1 MFDYDACFQARLN
14 QLKDN
19 GNYRIFAEIK
29 REAGNFP
36 TAKLRRKEDGTLHDV
51 TVWCSNDYLGM
62 GQNPQVVAEMQ
73 RILSEQ
79 GAGAGGTRN
88 ISGTNVLHAD
98 LEKRLAEFHQKP
110 AALLFN
116 SGYVANLTSLQALG
130 RGIEG
135 MTIYSD
141 SLNHNSMIEGIKQGK
156 ARKHVFRHNDPDHL
170 AWMLKSESPS
180 TPKVIAFE
188 SVYSMD
194 GDLGLLAEF
203 IELAKTHGALTYL
216 DEVHAVG
223 MYGPTGAGIAE
234 AQGLSDEID
243 LIQGTLAKA
252 IGVIGGYIAGS
263 TRLCDFVRSYGNAF
277 IFSTALPPY
286 VAAGALKSIDILSG
300 SEGKELRTRHQQA
313 AQNLK
318 DSLLARNLPV
328 MNSQCHIVPLLIGE
342 AVKCRTASDLLL
354 DEFSIYVQPINYPTV
369 PVKTERLR
377 LTPSP
382 NHDAAK
388 IDALVEALDQIWER
402 LNLPRMDSIDP
413 ALLSAPMP
421 PAPDRLISTGRFNK
435 RAANG

>member
-1 MFDYDACFQARLN
+1 MFDYDSCFQARLN
-14 QLKDN
+14 QLKNN
-19 GNYRIFAEIK
+19 GNYRVFAEIK
-29 REAGNFP
+29 REAGQFP
-36 TAKLRRKEDGTLHDV
+36 TAKLRHKEDRKLRDV

-62 GQNPQVVAEMQ
+62 GQHPHVIAEMQ
-73 RILSEQ
+73 RILAEQ

-130 RGIEG
+130 RGIED

-156 ARKHVFRHNDPDHL
+156 AQKHIFRHNDPDHL
-170 AWMLKSESPS
+170 DWMLKSESNS
-180 TPKVIAFE
+180 TPKIIAFE

-194 GDLGLLAEF
+194 GDLGLLAQF
-203 IELAKTHGALTYL
+203 IELAKKYNALTYL

-234 AQGLSDEID
+234 EQGFANEID

-252 IGVIGGYIAGS
+252 VGVIGGYIAGS
-263 TRLCDFVRSYGNAF
+263 TQLCDFVRSYGNAF

-300 SEGKELRTRHQQA
+300 DEGKDLRARHQKA
-313 AQNLK
+313 AQTLK

-328 MNSQCHIVPLLIGE
+328 MKSQCHIIPLLVGD
-342 AVKCRTASDLLL
+342 AVKCRAASDMLL
-354 DEFSIYVQPINYPTV
+354 DEFAIYVQPINYPTV

-382 NHDAAK
+382 NHDASRITK
-388 IDALVEALDQIWER
+388 LVEALDQIWER
-402 LNLPRMDSIDP
+402 LNLPRIDTIDP
-413 ALLSAPMP
+413 ALLRAPAPMIP
-421 PAPDRLISTGRFNK
+421 EQMSSGPFTDRLV
-435 RAANG
+435 ANL